1 MDNAIRVFSGRTFSP
16 ADLETIKWARRTYP
30 GLSRSELASTV
41 CELLEWTT
49 PAGQPKRIQCLKLFD
64 LLEEEGITQFP
75 PKRTGRYIGWR
86 QLPQMQ
92 FDTKEIVG
100 ETRDYEPIVLEIAR
114 PGESMTRWRSYIN
127 QYHMIGDKN
136 VFGSRL
142 QYFVKSGDIELGC
155 LQFSA
160 SAWALEERDKWIGW
174 TKDDK
179 KERLQLV
186 VNNSRFLIFPWVH
199 VRNLASKSLSLAA
212 KRIRE
217 DWLTEYCYTPVLLET
232 FVDTEHF
239 KGTCYRAA
247 NWTYLGET
255 KGSGRSR
262 DRQNMKS
269 KKSIYI
275 YPLQGDFRE
284 CLKGLKPY
292 KVVNP
297 E

>member
-1 MDNAIRVFSGRTFSP
+1 MDDAIREFSGRTFSR
-16 ADLETIKWARRTYP
+16 ADIETIIWAGKTYP
-30 GLSRSELASTV
+30 GLSRTELASTV

-49 PAGQPKRIQCLKLFD
+49 PSGKPKALQCLRFFD
-64 LLEEEGITQFP
+64 QLEEEGITQFP
-75 PKRTGRYIGWR
+75 PKRAGRYTGWG

-92 FDTKEIVG
+92 FDTKEVVG
-100 ETRDYEPIVLEIAR
+100 ETRDYEPITLEIAR
-114 PGESMTRWRSYIN
+114 PGKSMTRWRSYIN

-142 QYFVKSGDIELGC
+142 QYFVKSGDMELGC

-174 TKDDK
+174 TKEDK

-199 VRNLASKSLSLAA
+199 VRNLASRSLALAA
-212 KRIRE
+212 KRIQE
-217 DWLTEYCYTPVLLET
+217 DWLAEYCYAPVLLET
-232 FVDTEHF
+232 FVDTEYF

-247 NWTYLGET
+247 NWTYLGVT
-255 KGSGRSR
+255 KGDGRSR
-262 DRQNMKS
+262 DRNNIKS
-269 KKSIYI
+269 KKAIYV
-275 YPLQGDFRE
+275 YPLQDDFRE

-292 KVVNP
+292 KVVSP